1 MNFNGFV
8 LLILIVPYWICGEFE
23 NRWTKRSKI
32 PPLKYRDL
40 LIPVLKWKRTSY
52 RATKFNSSAPLIQ
65 NPFNNVKN
73 RNFEERILLASILP
87 HSLVKSLN
95 PHQFRN
101 SKCPIPR
108 WVPFSLTNPIIERK
122 KTPSTITKFNSPVAL
137 IQYTA
142 SLKPITT
149 PKNPHIYTKFHRQ
162 NQQTQNKCP
171 RKRSKHTNFE
181 RERREKF
188 WKP

>member
-1 MNFNGFV
+1 MSKTWILMG
-8 LLILIVPYWICGEFE
+8 LSSWLIVPYWICGKFE

-95 PHQFRN
+95 QSPSVQKFKMPHSTLGSILFDESN
-101 SKCPIPR
+101 NWKEK
-108 WVPFSLTNPIIERK
+108 NPIHHHQIQFTSSPNPIHCFPQANNNTK
-122 KTPSTITKFNSPVAL
+122 KSPHLHQISPPNSTNTKQMP
-137 IQYTA
+137 
-142 SLKPITT
+142 
-149 PKNPHIYTKFHRQ
+149 
-162 NQQTQNKCP
+162 
-171 RKRSKHTNFE
+171 
-181 RERREKF
+181 
-188 WKP
+188 